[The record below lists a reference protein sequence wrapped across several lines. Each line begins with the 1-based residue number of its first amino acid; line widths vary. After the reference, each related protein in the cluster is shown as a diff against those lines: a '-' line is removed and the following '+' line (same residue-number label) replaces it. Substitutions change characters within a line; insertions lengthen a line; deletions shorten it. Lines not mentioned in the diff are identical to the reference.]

1 MRALIVEDD
10 VHTIELLR
18 FLIEKLGFETAVAD
32 NVVDALAAL
41 ETLTDLQLVILD
53 ILLPSQ
59 SGVELLKQLTAEYPA
74 IKVLIVSAHVGVLD
88 KQDPL
93 VQMTPKLAKPFRQE
107 QFREAIGRLGLEL
120 LPPLDLGER

>member
-1 MRALIVEDD
+1 MRTLIVEDD

-18 FLIEKLGFETAVAD
+18 FLVEKLGFETAVAD

-41 ETLTDLQLVILD
+41 ERLADIELVILD

-59 SGVELLKQLTAEYPA
+59 SGVELLKYLNVEHPA

-107 QFREAIGRLGLEL
+107 QFREAIYRLGFE
-120 LPPLDLGER
+120 PPAPDLAHI

>member
-18 FLIEKLGFETAVAD
+18 FLVEKLGFETAVAD

-41 ETLTDLQLVILD
+41 ERLADIELVILD

-59 SGVELLKQLTAEYPA
+59 SGVELLKQLNVEYPA
-74 IKVLIVSAHVGVLD
+74 IKVLIVSAHVGALD

-93 VQMTPKLAKPFRQE
+93 VQMTPRLAKPFRQE
-107 QFREAIGRLGLEL
+107 QFREAIARLGFEPP
-120 LPPLDLGER
+120 PPLGVG